1 MWIAIVFVAGLV
13 LMLGLWVLEL
23 TLPAHWK
30 RKRRHR
36 HRAAQNRRDQGPR
49 HG

>member
-1 MWIAIVFVAGLV
+1 MVVAIVFVVG
-13 LMLGLWVLEL
+13 LGLALVWWVVEL

-36 HRAAQNRRDQGPR
+36 HRAAQNRQDQGPR
-49 HG
+49 QG